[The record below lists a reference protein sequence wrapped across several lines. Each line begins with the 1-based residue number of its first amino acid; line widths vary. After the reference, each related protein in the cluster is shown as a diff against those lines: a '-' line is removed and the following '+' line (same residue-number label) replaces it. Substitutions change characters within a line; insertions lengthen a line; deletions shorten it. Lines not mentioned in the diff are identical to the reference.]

1 MAAKSKRAAFF
12 FLLLPI
18 YFYII
23 KNVMALFKEL
33 VDLFITFFKI
43 GIVTFGGGLTMLP
56 LLERVL
62 INEKNWVSM
71 DEILD
76 YYSIAQT
83 TPGIIAVNVATFVG
97 HKRAGT
103 IGGIFAT
110 LGMVT
115 PSVIIISI
123 IAKFISNFEQ
133 IGWVQKAMKG
143 INAAV
148 AALLTYAVFNLCK
161 KNLKSLWSVLLFF
174 ASFASIYFFHAHT
187 VLVVLSA
194 AFIGAVAF
202 AVSKK
207 INSAEEIKK

>member
-1 MAAKSKRAAFF
+1 
-12 FLLLPI
+12 
-18 YFYII
+18 
-23 KNVMALFKEL
+23 MALFREL

-103 IGGIFAT
+103 IGGI
-110 LGMVT
+110 LVT
-115 PSVIIISI
+115 PSVIIITI

-133 IGWVQKAMKG
+133 IVWVQKAMKG

-202 AVSKK
+202 AASKK
-207 INSAEEIKK
+207 FNSAEEIKK

>member
-1 MAAKSKRAAFF
+1 
-12 FLLLPI
+12 
-18 YFYII
+18 
-23 KNVMALFKEL
+23 MALFKEL

-43 GIVTFGGGLTMLP
+43 GIVTFGGGFTMLP

-110 LGMVT
+110 LGMIT
-115 PSVIIISI
+115 PSVIIITI

-133 IGWVQKAMKG
+133 ISWVQKAMKG

-194 AFIGAVAF
+194 AFIGAVSF

-207 INSAEEIKK
+207 FNSGEGIQK

>member
-1 MAAKSKRAAFF
+1 
-12 FLLLPI
+12 
-18 YFYII
+18 
-23 KNVMALFKEL
+23 MALFKEL

-110 LGMVT
+110 LGMIT
-115 PSVIIISI
+115 PSVIIITI

-133 IGWVQKAMKG
+133 ISWVQKAMKG

-187 VLVVLSA
+187 VLVILSA

-202 AVSKK
+202 VVSKK
-207 INSAEEIKK
+207 FNSGEGIQK

>member
-1 MAAKSKRAAFF
+1 MV
-12 FLLLPI
+12 LMHMI
-18 YFYII
+18 
-23 KNVMALFKEL
+23 KEL
-33 VDLFITFFKI
+33 AVLFITFFKI

-62 INEKNWVSM
+62 VKEKKWVSM

-103 IGGIFAT
+103 AGGIVAT

-115 PSVIIISI
+115 PSVIIITV

-133 IGWVQKAMKG
+133 IEWVKKAMKG
-143 INAAV
+143 INASV
-148 AALLTYAVFNLCK
+148 AALLTYAVFSLCR
-161 KNLKSLWSVLLFF
+161 KNLKSLMSVLLFA
-174 ASFASIYFFHAHT
+174 ASFAAIYIFHAHT
-187 VLVVLSA
+187 VLIVLSA
-194 AFIGAVAF
+194 AVVGVIAF
-202 AVSKK
+202 AVSKPGQG
-207 INSAEEIKK
+207 NTRE

>member
-1 MAAKSKRAAFF
+1 
-12 FLLLPI
+12 
-18 YFYII
+18 
-23 KNVMALFKEL
+23 MALFKEL

-115 PSVIIISI
+115 PSVIIITI

-202 AVSKK
+202 ATSKK
-207 INSAEEIKK
+207 FNSAEEIKK

>member
-1 MAAKSKRAAFF
+1 
-12 FLLLPI
+12 
-18 YFYII
+18 
-23 KNVMALFKEL
+23 MALFKEL

-115 PSVIIISI
+115 PSVIIITI

-133 IGWVQKAMKG
+133 ISWVQKAMKG

-161 KNLKSLWSVLLFF
+161 KKFKKSLERFAVFCFVCFNLFF
-174 ASFASIYFFHAHT
+174 SCAYSFSYFERGFYWRCCFC
-187 VLVVLSA
+187 S
-194 AFIGAVAF
+194 F
-202 AVSKK
+202 K
-207 INSAEEIKK
+207 EI

>member
-1 MAAKSKRAAFF
+1 
-12 FLLLPI
+12 
-18 YFYII
+18 
-23 KNVMALFKEL
+23 MALFKEL

-71 DEILD
+71 DEIL
-76 YYSIAQT
+76 IAQT

-110 LGMVT
+110 LGMIT
-115 PSVIIISI
+115 PSVIIITI

-133 IGWVQKAMKG
+133 ISWVQKAMKG

-161 KNLKSLWSVLLFF
+161 KNLKSLWSVLQFF

-194 AFIGAVAF
+194 AFIGAVSF

-207 INSAEEIKK
+207 FNSGEGIQK

>member
-1 MAAKSKRAAFF
+1 
-12 FLLLPI
+12 
-18 YFYII
+18 
-23 KNVMALFKEL
+23 MALFKEL

-110 LGMVT
+110 LGMIT
-115 PSVIIISI
+115 PSVIIITI

-133 IGWVQKAMKG
+133 IDWVQKAMKG

-187 VLVVLSA
+187 VLVILSA

-207 INSAEEIKK
+207 FNSSEGIQK